1 MVESVIYLQ
10 REYDNNRTPYLV
22 SSEWIIQRNIK
33 ILQHSQD
40 SEIIEIKD
48 QSLQWIARR
57 IPVSF

>member
-1 MVESVIYLQ
+1 VIYLQ